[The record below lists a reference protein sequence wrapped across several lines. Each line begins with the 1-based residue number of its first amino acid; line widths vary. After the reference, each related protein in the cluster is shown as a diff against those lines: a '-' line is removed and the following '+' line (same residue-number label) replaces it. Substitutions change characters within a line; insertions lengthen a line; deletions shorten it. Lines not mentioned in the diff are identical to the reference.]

1 MFLYDSSHYSIF
13 IWTRL
18 FNYRHRTFRYK
29 GVDDMKVKLSQKRIA
44 KVGGIFFEH
53 YFSAHFFLKTFVNM
67 TLPSVRVGKAKQMNL
82 SKTLECEGTAK
93 FQKEVPVYTPFEG
106 KVLKVYVKAGDDVK

>member
-1 MFLYDSSHYSIF
+1 
-13 IWTRL
+13 
-18 FNYRHRTFRYK
+18 
-29 GVDDMKVKLSQKRIA
+29 
-44 KVGGIFFEH
+44 
-53 YFSAHFFLKTFVNM
+53 M